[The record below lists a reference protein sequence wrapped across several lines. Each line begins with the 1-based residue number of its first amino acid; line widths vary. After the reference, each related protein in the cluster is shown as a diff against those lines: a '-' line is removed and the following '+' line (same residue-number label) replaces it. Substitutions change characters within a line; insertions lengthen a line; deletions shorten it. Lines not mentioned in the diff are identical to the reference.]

1 MAYEINI
8 SRDRFRVREWILTAD
23 NKKNFS
29 SEETA
34 FVSHQEVDRSEQNF
48 DLVAG
53 ETWRHSRE
61 TVSRVARLAD

>member
-53 ETWRHSRE
+53 ET
-61 TVSRVARLAD
+61 